1 MAILQQQLKTFTQL
15 FCARF
20 EKNKLSQAAGYLTYS
35 TMLAFVPLIL
45 VVFSIFS
52 AFPVFNELT
61 MELKTFIFTNFAPDI
76 GDTVGKY
83 LDQFVSNAKQM
94 SVVGVVGLIV
104 VALLLIHSIDTTLN
118 SIWQN
123 TDERPLISS
132 FAIYWVIL
140 TLGPVIIAISLAV
153 SQYVSNFASSMLNTE
168 SSSFLGLELLKIVPF
183 FLTWFIFTLIYLIV
197 PNTKVRAVDS
207 CAGALIAAVFFTLGK
222 QIFGWYI
229 TTFPSYHLIY
239 GAMATL
245 PILLVWIQL
254 SWLAILLGAQ
264 LSAVLGEMNTLKN
277 KNMIE
282 QEIKEKI

>member
-1 MAILQQQLKTFTQL
+1 MSILAQQFKEFCVL
-15 FCARF
+15 FFNRF
-20 EKNKLSQAAGYLTYS
+20 EKNKLPQAAGYLTYS

-61 MELKTFIFTNFAPDI
+61 MQLKTFIFTNFAPDI

-94 SVVGVVGLIV
+94 SIIGVVGLIV
-104 VALLLIHSIDTTLN
+104 VALLLIHSIDSTLN

-123 TDERPLISS
+123 TDNRALVSS

-140 TLGPVIIAISLAV
+140 TLGPVIIAISVAV
-153 SQYVSNFASSMLNTE
+153 SQYVSNFAVSMLNTD
-168 SSSFLGLELLKIVPF
+168 SSGFLGLELLKIVPF

-197 PNTKVRAVDS
+197 PNTKVRAIDS
-207 CAGALIAAVFFTLGK
+207 CAGALVAAIFFTLGK
-222 QIFGWYI
+222 QIFAWYI

-264 LSAVLGEMNTLKN
+264 LSAVLGELYILHKGQ
-277 KNMIE
+277 E
-282 QEIKEKI
+282 SELEIKEQI